1 MNRGIINRALA
12 ASIITVGTAIWAA
25 EQPVAPVPATNAP
38 VASAAT
44 NGIGPKIQFETMVH
58 DFGQVKS
65 GEQVKYTYTFT
76 NAGDQLLELTGMQRV
91 PQTPMS
97 IVAGKANTFNCGA
110 PLDIKVSAARVS
122 ATSQIML
129 GQDTGNA
136 KDNSNKMLRI
146 NANVAG

>member
-38 VASAAT
+38 VASATT

-76 NAGDQLLELTGMQRV
+76 NAGDQLLELTGVQACGCITADWTKKV
-91 PQTPMS
+91 EPGQTRSEEHTSELQSPMY
-97 IVAGKANTFNCGA
+97 
-110 PLDIKVSAARVS
+110 
-122 ATSQIML
+122 
-129 GQDTGNA
+129 
-136 KDNSNKMLRI
+136 
-146 NANVAG
+146 